1 MQQESSMIDQGQGY
15 GGGQNYRQG
24 GWQGEK
30 PGRALITQTFEVSD
44 PRQAQ
49 QLAAAAISIPG
60 VGFKTYP
67 DQSTGRTKVSLS
79 FSRHAAQRIN
89 EVNQLQQRL
98 VSLALEQR

>member
-1 MQQESSMIDQGQGY
+1 MQEQSSMIDQGQGGY
-15 GGGQNYRQG
+15 GGQYRGGQN
-24 GWQGEK
+24 WQGEK

-67 DQSTGRTKVSLS
+67 DQATGRTKVSLS